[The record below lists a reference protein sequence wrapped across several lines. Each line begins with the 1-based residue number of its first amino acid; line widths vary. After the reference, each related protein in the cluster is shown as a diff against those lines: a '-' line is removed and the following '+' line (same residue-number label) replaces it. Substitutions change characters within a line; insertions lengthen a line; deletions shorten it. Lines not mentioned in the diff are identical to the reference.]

1 MTLPAILTAI
11 HAVDG
16 VLTWP
21 NRNTEQNPVARIW
34 LAKGKGW
41 FLVFKLAVIVVLSVF
56 GEWCQRAYSD
66 GLLYGVGIGFSAA
79 ILAMNLWYLRRRK
92 K

>member
-1 MTLPAILTAI
+1 MILPAILTAI

-34 LAKGKGW
+34 LAKGK
-41 FLVFKLAVIVVLSVF
+41 FLFIAFKLAVVAVLSAL
-56 GEWCQRAYSD
+56 GEWCQRAYDD
-66 GLLYGVGIGFSAA
+66 GILYGVGIGISAA
-79 ILAMNLWYLRRRK
+79 ILAMNLWYLWRRK
-92 K
+92 R

>member
-1 MTLPAILTAI
+1 MILPAILTAI

-34 LAKGKGW
+34 LAKGKAW
-41 FLVFKLAVIVVLSVF
+41 FVVFKLAVIVVLSGL
-56 GEWCQRAYSD
+56 GEWYQRACND
-66 GLLYGVGIGFSAA
+66 GLIYGVGIGFSAA
-79 ILAMNLWYLRRRK
+79 ILAMNLWYLWRRK